1 MNAARRDRS
10 DADRSIVTKDMRRM
24 IVYAA
29 VHDDTREVRPT
40 EALDWTALA
49 EYLRAHLGTRAA
61 GQARTREMAAL
72 DLSAPM
78 QVSQFAGGHSNL
90 TYLLHFGGTELVVR
104 RPPLG
109 PLPPKAHDMAREF
122 MWLSSIHPVF
132 PLAPQP
138 YLLCEDLKILGSIF
152 YVMERRRGLVV
163 RQDEPP
169 EIAGNTTARLR
180 ASQAVVDAL
189 ARLHA
194 VDVRTGPLSALGK
207 PAGFVARQVHGWTER
222 WERSQTEN
230 VPEMDAIASWLGAR
244 TPPDP
249 DRPAVVHGD
258 FKLDNVMIDPADIG
272 RLVAVFDWEM
282 SALGDPL
289 VDLGI
294 LLAYW
299 TPLDSGAGAPRG
311 GAATTP
317 DRADALTTV
326 TGNRGWFNREE
337 ILARYM
343 LRSGRDVSAIRFYE
357 VFARFKIA
365 VVIQQIYF
373 RFRNGQTSDV
383 RFANFG
389 ERVTALARQATRIA
403 GD

>member
-1 MNAARRDRS
+1 
-10 DADRSIVTKDMRRM
+10 M

-29 VHDDTREVRPT
+29 VHNDARGIRSG

-49 EYLRAHLGTRAA
+49 AYLRKELSTRLSGSLA
-61 GQARTREMAAL
+61 GL

-78 QVSQFAGGHSNL
+78 DVSQFPGGHSNL
-90 TYLLHFGGTELVVR
+90 TYLVRFGGTELVVR

-109 PLPPKAHDMAREF
+109 PVAPKAHDMAREF
-122 MWLSSIHPVF
+122 TWLAAVHPVF
-132 PLAPQP
+132 PLAPEP
-138 YLLCEDLKILGSIF
+138 YVLCEDPSIIGATF
-152 YVMERRRGLVV
+152 YVMERRRGLVI
-163 RQDEPP
+163 RHEEP
-169 EIAGNTTARLR
+169 EAIAGNPTARLR
-180 ASQAVVDAL
+180 VSQGLVDAL
-189 ARLHA
+189 AELHSI
-194 VDVRTGPLSALGK
+194 DVQSGAIAALGK
-207 PAGFVARQVHGWTER
+207 PAGFVARQVRGWTER
-222 WERSQTEN
+222 WERSKTADT
-230 VPEMDAIASWLGAR
+230 PEMDAIASWLAAR
-244 TPPDP
+244 TPPEP
-249 DRPAVVHGD
+249 ARPAIVHGD
-258 FKLDNVMIDPADIG
+258 FKLDNVMLDPFDPG

-294 LLAYW
+294 FLAYW
-299 TPLDSGAGAPRG
+299 EPTGHAGA
-311 GAATTP
+311 
-317 DRADALTTV
+317 ADALTTV
-326 TGNRGWFNREE
+326 TAGRGWFTREE

-373 RFRNGQTSDV
+373 RFVNGQTNDP

-389 ERVTALARQATRIA
+389 ERVTLLARKATEIA